1 MGSGAVGRGGRP
13 SVRLG
18 ADRGALWL
26 FVLAGL
32 TFACSR
38 KAEQARPPI
47 PEPGV
52 TEADRHLAKGES
64 LREQQQYDRAQDEL
78 EKARSLYARAQSWD
92 GYVRSRNS
100 LGDVASS
107 KGAYEEALDHAKVA
121 LETAREHLGETH
133 VEVAHSHRVMGSV
146 FDATGRYAEA
156 IEAYQEA
163 LAVLNAT
170 PGRKSAELAEVY
182 NGIGWVKSEQGK
194 DDEAL
199 TAYDKALSI
208 QLTTLGAEHPKVA
221 TTYILEGSALWG
233 KGDFDRAIASFEKA
247 VSILL
252 ARKDPPRKTLAAA
265 YMNMGNAYWSKGDCD
280 QALEYYERA
289 LPLQVTVLG
298 EKHAEVG
305 ASHYNLALV
314 HLQKGDYDA
323 SIESAGKALAIYLA
337 AFGERHAMVAQ
348 CYNAAGAAYLA
359 KGEPERALPLA
370 ESALRIQLS
379 LPERND
385 RDTAIVYSTLA
396 DAYLARSSFARAI
409 VFYQK
414 ALDTDRTALGE
425 RHPDVAEDYLN
436 LGKFH
441 AERGDLDAAL
451 RFYQKAILAND
462 PHLDRPEAYLDPPL
476 ETAFSEEFLLDALK
490 GAASVL
496 ARRSSARPGRL
507 EDLEKAVTVYGHAS
521 RLIERTRTG
530 YRAEGSKLA
539 LARKTAETYGDAIR
553 AALDLQH
560 ATGDARHLETAFRFA
575 EKSRAGI
582 LLDAVNE
589 AEARQFAG
597 IPGELLERERQLR
610 VDLASA
616 DRRFTEAQL
625 DSDAKGDPGRSEA
638 RDRLFDLRREYEALL
653 RRIEKQYP
661 RYFDLK
667 YRFATASAEEV
678 QQRIL
683 DERTALVEFFVGRDR
698 LFVFVVTKRGLT
710 SSSVAKDASFEKAA
724 DELHGGLAEHDFARY
739 VRSARRLYET
749 LLAPVEGDT
758 AGKDL
763 IVVPDGPLSTIPFEA
778 LLTRDVGA
786 ASGWGA
792 AGSLPYLIRD
802 RSVRYAYSATMLL
815 SGLRRE
821 KAPRERDYVA
831 FAPVFPEGLPASGG
845 GGAPPPSNPAARPTS
860 SGMGARGYLPASR
873 GEVTDVLG
881 LFRERYGLFDR
892 WFSSRSRV
900 YLEGEATEEKL
911 KHAGLERYRYVH
923 LATHGVIDEKHPRR
937 SGLLLMEHKGS
948 AEDGTLRLAEIYNL
962 SLNADLVVLSA
973 CETGLGQLVRGEGV
987 IGLTRG
993 FLYAG
998 ASSVLVS
1005 LWRAADATTA
1015 TLMVDFYREL
1025 LTGKRASRALREA
1038 KLGAIHRDPES
1049 AKPYSWSAF
1058 VLVGEDVDGA
1068 VESP

>member
-1 MGSGAVGRGGRP
+1 MP
-13 SVRLG
+13 
-18 ADRGALWL
+18 
-26 FVLAGL
+26 
-32 TFACSR
+32 
-38 KAEQARPPI
+38 
-47 PEPGV
+47 
-52 TEADRHLAKGES
+52 
-64 LREQQQYDRAQDEL
+64 
-78 EKARSLYARAQSWD
+78 RSARA
-92 GYVRSRNS
+92 
-100 LGDVASS
+100 
-107 KGAYEEALDHAKVA
+107 
-121 LETAREHLGETH
+121 
-133 VEVAHSHRVMGSV
+133 
-146 FDATGRYAEA
+146 
-156 IEAYQEA
+156 
-163 LAVLNAT
+163 
-170 PGRKSAELAEVY
+170 
-182 NGIGWVKSEQGK
+182 
-194 DDEAL
+194 
-199 TAYDKALSI
+199 
-208 QLTTLGAEHPKVA
+208 TT
-221 TTYILEGSALWG
+221 T
-233 KGDFDRAIASFEKA
+233 
-247 VSILL
+247 
-252 ARKDPPRKTLAAA
+252 
-265 YMNMGNAYWSKGDCD
+265 
-280 QALEYYERA
+280 
-289 LPLQVTVLG
+289 
-298 EKHAEVG
+298 
-305 ASHYNLALV
+305 LALV

-323 SIESAGKALAIYLA
+323 SIESVGRALAVYLS

-348 CYNAAGAAYLA
+348 CYNTAGAAYLA
-359 KGEPERALPLA
+359 KGEPDRALPLA
-370 ESALRIQLS
+370 ENALRIQLS

-385 RDTAIVYSTLA
+385 RETAVIYSTLA
-396 DAYLARSSFARAI
+396 DAYLARGSFARAA

-414 ALDTDRTALGE
+414 ALDTDRAAVGE

-436 LGKFH
+436 LGKLH
-441 AERGDLDAAL
+441 AERGDLDGAL

-462 PHLDRPEAYLDPPL
+462 PRLDRPEAYLDPPL
-476 ETAFSEEFLLDALK
+476 ETAFSEEFLLDSLK
-490 GAASVL
+490 GAAGPGPPL
-496 ARRSSARPGRL
+496 RARPGRL
-507 EDLEKAVTVYGHAS
+507 EDLEKAVTVYEHAS
-521 RLIERTRTG
+521 QLIETMRSG

-539 LARKTAETYGDAIR
+539 LARKTAETYDDAIR
-553 AALDLQH
+553 AALDLHH

-653 RRIEKQYP
+653 RRLEKQYP

-678 QQRIL
+678 RQRIL

-710 SSSVAKDASFEKAA
+710 GSSVAKDASFEKAA

-845 GGAPPPSNPAARPTS
+845 GSPPAVEFCRSTHFVWHGRE
-860 SGMGARGYLPASR
+860 RLPA
-873 GEVTDVLG
+873 
-881 LFRERYGLFDR
+881 
-892 WFSSRSRV
+892 
-900 YLEGEATEEKL
+900 
-911 KHAGLERYRYVH
+911 
-923 LATHGVIDEKHPRR
+923 
-937 SGLLLMEHKGS
+937 
-948 AEDGTLRLAEIYNL
+948 
-962 SLNADLVVLSA
+962 
-973 CETGLGQLVRGEGV
+973 
-987 IGLTRG
+987 GLTRG
-993 FLYAG
+993 
-998 ASSVLVS
+998 SD
-1005 LWRAADATTA
+1005 R
-1015 TLMVDFYREL
+1015 R
-1025 LTGKRASRALREA
+1025 
-1038 KLGAIHRDPES
+1038 LGPV
-1049 AKPYSWSAF
+1049 P
-1058 VLVGEDVDGA
+1058 
-1068 VESP
+1068 